1 MIKFQHHYNYL
12 LHKLVKY
19 FVDLI
24 IYKKIF
30 VYNFF
35 IKNLSLGD
43 TCFSYYSVKLND
55 VDFNDAT
62 FRFACGGAYGNYFSS
77 LIKKYN
83 KKFFFL
89 DIGANIGRY
98 SILLAEE
105 TNSDIVAFE
114 PLEEAYKILQKNS
127 SRFSDRMKVFNIALG
142 EKESLEYIN
151 FSDEK
156 SVSITSSWGLLAP
169 ASL

>member
-1 MIKFQHHYNYL
+1 MIKFQHHYNFL

-35 IKNLSLGD
+35 IKNFSFGE

-62 FRFACGGAYGNYFSS
+62 F
-77 LIKKYN
+77 
-83 KKFFFL
+83 KFLKF
-89 DIGANIGRY
+89 DQ
-98 SILLAEE
+98 S
-105 TNSDIVAFE
+105 
-114 PLEEAYKILQKNS
+114 
-127 SRFSDRMKVFNIALG
+127 
-142 EKESLEYIN
+142 IN
-151 FSDEK
+151 FK
-156 SVSITSSWGLLAP
+156 NKNINMIFLRKKQ
-169 ASL
+169 